1 MVSSASPSPAFS
13 ELDQRAELCERVNR
27 IEGLEISPEKK
38 YPGIGFSKLR
48 EKNELET
55 LFEALEWMVERIR
68 AHGL

>member
-1 MVSSASPSPAFS
+1 
-13 ELDQRAELCERVNR
+13 VNR